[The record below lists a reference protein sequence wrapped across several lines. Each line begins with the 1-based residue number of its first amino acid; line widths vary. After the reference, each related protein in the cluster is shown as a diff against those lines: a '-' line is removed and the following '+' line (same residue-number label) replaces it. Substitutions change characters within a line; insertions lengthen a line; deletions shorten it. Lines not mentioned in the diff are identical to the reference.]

1 VTDEHETEPGD
12 LIDQEIE
19 KIVRE
24 IGAASAE
31 NREPSAEVR
40 AILDRLSVE
49 LAAVGDDELAEWLEL
64 KLEQATALS
73 RGSG

>member
-1 VTDEHETEPGD
+1 VTDEHETESGD

-24 IGAASAE
+24 IGAARAE

-40 AILDRLSVE
+40 VILDRLSVD
-49 LAAVGDDELAEWLEL
+49 LAAVSDDELAEWLKL
-64 KLEQATALS
+64 KLEQAAS
-73 RGSG
+73 QPRGSG